1 MRYLDISP
9 ESLKNAEMRLKA
21 PRELLGHLAV
31 MSVSG
36 NDVLEA
42 ASMRFLWS
50 SRLPVSP
57 TRLVPT

>member
-9 ESLKNAEMRLKA
+9 ENLKDAEMRLKA

-42 ASMRFLWS
+42 SSMRFLWS